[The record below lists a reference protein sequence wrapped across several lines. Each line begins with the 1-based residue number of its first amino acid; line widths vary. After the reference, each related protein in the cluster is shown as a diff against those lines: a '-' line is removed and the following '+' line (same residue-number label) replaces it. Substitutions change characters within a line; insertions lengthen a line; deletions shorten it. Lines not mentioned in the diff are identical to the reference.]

1 MSNREPILT
10 PIPIASLRPTQMTVG
25 YREVAEKRREW
36 RQRSDEGG
44 SLFLGRHMIPVLLGP
59 KDRHFVIDHH
69 HLARA
74 LHDEGVKQVAI
85 TVVACLS
92 KLDRDAFWTY
102 LDNRGWMHPYD
113 ERGRRRN
120 YKDLPR
126 RIGELV
132 DDPFRSLAGEL
143 RRAGGFAK
151 DTTPFSE
158 FLWADFLR
166 RRIKRSRVEASF
178 TAAVEQALRFA
189 KSEDADYLPGWC
201 GAVPRDPTERAAGR
215 GTAL

>member
-25 YREVAEKRREW
+25 YREVVEKRREW

-74 LHDEGVKQVAI
+74 LFDEGVSDILVNVLADLRALKPAE
-85 TVVACLS
+85 
-92 KLDRDAFWTY
+92 FWVFV
-102 LDNRGWMHPYD
+102 DNKGWCHPYD
-113 ERGRRRN
+113 KDGRRRDFDDIPASIE
-120 YKDLPR
+120 KLK
-126 RIGELV
+126 

-143 RRAGGFAK
+143 RRVGGYAK
-151 DTTPFSE
+151 ETTVFSE
-158 FLWADFLR
+158 FIWADFLR
-166 RRIKRSRVEASF
+166 RRIKRK
-178 TAAVEQALRFA
+178 AVEKNFPRALGRAMTLA
-189 KSEDADYLPGWC
+189 KSPAAGHLPGWS
-201 GAVPRDPTERAAGR
+201 GPSLDN
-215 GTAL
+215 